1 MGKRKASGD
10 ISSGRGASSLKIKI
24 SDKGHESMVVTFP
37 SGYTPGSAKES
48 ILAMEGA
55 GPGGGEPAST
65 TAVIVDGQAGG
76 LRRDG
81 ECGRSVQRVRQG
93 RAVPVSLIDVIV
105 VVTIKS

>member
-10 ISSGRGASSLKIKI
+10 VSAGRGASSLKIKI

-65 TAVIVDGQAGG
+65 TAVIVATDKRVDFVGTVNADDLSSGCV
-76 LRRDG
+76 RG
-81 ECGRSVQRVRQG
+81 EPS
-93 RAVPVSLIDVIV
+93 P
-105 VVTIKS
+105 